1 MVKYNYIIEGSMQMT
16 TANKLT
22 LLRVVMI
29 PIMIVFIYMK
39 SMESPLGF
47 FNDILLNQLIFAI
60 LFVIAS
66 FTDLLDGYVARKYN
80 QITTFGKFLDP
91 IADKVLVMVAF
102 LYLMILTPDRVPL
115 WAVMI
120 VIVREFA
127 VTGVRLLAIEKG
139 KVIAA
144 SPYGK
149 IKTASTM
156 IALIIMLFN
165 DFGLPAL
172 IGDIIFWIAILF
184 TLISGFD
191 YLFKNKEVIL
201 ESI

>member
-1 MVKYNYIIEGSMQMT
+1 MT

-22 LLRVVMI
+22 FLRVMMI
-29 PIMIVFIYMK
+29 PVMIVFIYIK
-39 SMESPLGF
+39 PLQKPIGF
-47 FNDILLNQLIFAI
+47 LNLDLNQFIFAI
-60 LFVIAS
+60 LFVLAS

-102 LYLMILTPDRVPL
+102 LFLMMITPDRVPL

-120 VIVREFA
+120 VIIREFA
-127 VTGVRLLAIEKG
+127 VTGIRLIAVEHG

-156 IALIIMLFN
+156 IALILMLFN
-165 DFGLPAL
+165 DFGLPMI
-172 IGDIIFWIAILF
+172 IGNIIFWIAITF
-184 TLISGFD
+184 TLISGID
-191 YLFKNKEVIL
+191 YFIKNRKIIL

>member
-22 LLRVVMI
+22 LLRVLMI
-29 PIMIVFIYMK
+29 PIMILFIYMK

-60 LFVIAS
+60 LFVVAS

-102 LYLMILTPDRVPL
+102 LFLMILTPDRVPL

-127 VTGVRLLAIEKG
+127 VTGVRLLAVEKG

-165 DFGLPAL
+165 DFGLPTL

-191 YLFKNKEVIL
+191 YLIKNKEVIL

>member
-1 MVKYNYIIEGSMQMT
+1 MVKYNYIIEGSKQMT

-29 PIMIVFIYMK
+29 PIMIIFIYMK

-102 LYLMILTPDRVPL
+102 LFLMILTPDRVPL

-172 IGDIIFWIAILF
+172 IGDVIFWVAILF

>member
-1 MVKYNYIIEGSMQMT
+1 MT

-22 LLRVVMI
+22 LLRVLLI
-29 PIMIVFIYMK
+29 PIMIVFMYIESMK
-39 SMESPLGF
+39 SQTGF
-47 FNDILLNQLIFAI
+47 FGMTLDRLWISI
-60 LFVIAS
+60 LFIIAS
-66 FTDLLDGYVARKYN
+66 FTDFLDGYIARKYN

-102 LYLMILTPDRVPL
+102 LYLMQIMPDRVPL

-120 VIVREFA
+120 VIIREFA
-127 VTGVRLLAIEKG
+127 VTGIRLLAVEKG

-149 IKTASTM
+149 LKTATTM
-156 IALIIMLFN
+156 LALIILLFN
-165 DFGLPAL
+165 DFGLPVI
-172 IGDIIFWIAILF
+172 IGDILFYAAILF
-184 TLISGFD
+184 TVISGLD
-191 YLFKNKEVIL
+191 YLFKNKHIVL

>member
-1 MVKYNYIIEGSMQMT
+1 MT

-22 LLRVVMI
+22 ILRVVMI
-29 PIMIVFIYMK
+29 PIMIVFIYLDGLK
-39 SMESPLGF
+39 SQTGF
-47 FNDILLNQLIFAI
+47 FDMTQSRLIFTI
-60 LFVIAS
+60 LFMIAS
-66 FTDLLDGYVARKYN
+66 FTDLLDGYIARKYN

-102 LYLMILTPDRVPL
+102 LYLMLETPDLVPL

-127 VTGVRLLAIEKG
+127 VTGIRLLAVEKG
-139 KVIAA
+139 NVIAA

-149 IKTASTM
+149 IKTATTM
-156 IALIIMLFN
+156 LALTMLLFN
-165 DFGLPAL
+165 GFLLP
-172 IGDIIFWIAILF
+172 IWISEIIFYIAIFF
-184 TLISGFD
+184 TVLSGFD
-191 YLFKNKEVIL
+191 YFWKNKKVIL

>member
-1 MVKYNYIIEGSMQMT
+1 MT

-22 LLRVVMI
+22 LLRVFMI
-29 PIMIVFIYMK
+29 PIMISILYIK
-39 SMESPLGF
+39 PLQSPVGF
-47 FNDILLNQLIFAI
+47 FGMGIDQFIFAI
-60 LFVIAS
+60 LFVLAGM
-66 FTDLLDGYVARKYN
+66 TDMLDGYVARKYN

-91 IADKVLVMVAF
+91 IADKILVIAAL
-102 LYLMILTPDRVPL
+102 LYLMLQMPDRVAI

-127 VTGVRLLAIEKG
+127 VTGVRLLAVERG

-156 IALIIMLFN
+156 LAITILLFN
-165 DFGLPAL
+165 DFGLTPW
-172 IGDIIFWIAILF
+172 IGNIIFWLAILF
-184 TLISGFD
+184 TILSGLD
-191 YLFKNKEVIL
+191 YIVKNKSILL
-201 ESI
+201 ESV

>member
-1 MVKYNYIIEGSMQMT
+1 MT

-22 LLRVVMI
+22 ILRLLMI
-29 PIMIVFIYMK
+29 PVMIVFIYIK
-39 SMESPLGF
+39 SLQKSIGF
-47 FNDILLNQLIFAI
+47 LNLDINQFIFAI
-60 LFVIAS
+60 LFVLAS
-66 FTDLLDGYVARKYN
+66 LTDLLDGYIARKYN

-102 LYLMILTPDRVPL
+102 LFLMVITPDRVPL

-120 VIVREFA
+120 VIIREFM
-127 VTGVRLLAIEKG
+127 VTGVRLIAVERG

-156 IALIIMLFN
+156 IALILMLFN
-165 DFGLPAL
+165 DFGLPAM
-172 IGDIIFWIAILF
+172 IGNVIFWLAIFF
-184 TLISGFD
+184 TIVSGVD
-191 YLFKNKEVIL
+191 YILKNRKIIL

>member
-1 MVKYNYIIEGSMQMT
+1 MVKYNYIIEGSKQMT

-66 FTDLLDGYVARKYN
+66 LTDLLDGYVARKYN

-102 LYLMILTPDRVPL
+102 LFLMVVTPDRVPL

-127 VTGVRLLAIEKG
+127 VTGVRLLAVEKG

-156 IALIIMLFN
+156 VALIIMLFN

-191 YLFKNKEVIL
+191 YLIKNKEVIL

>member
-1 MVKYNYIIEGSMQMT
+1 MYMT

-22 LLRVVMI
+22 ILRVVMI
-29 PIMIVFIYMK
+29 PIMIVFIYMDGL
-39 SMESPLGF
+39 ESQTGF
-47 FNDILLNQLIFAI
+47 FDMTVSRLIITI
-60 LFVIAS
+60 LFMIAS
-66 FTDLLDGYVARKYN
+66 FTDLLDGYIARKYN

-102 LYLMILTPDRVPL
+102 LYLMIEVPNLVPL

-127 VTGVRLLAIEKG
+127 VTGIRLLAVEKG
-139 KVIAA
+139 NVIAA

-149 IKTASTM
+149 IKTATTM
-156 IALIIMLFN
+156 LALTLLLFN
-165 DFGLPAL
+165 GFLLP
-172 IGDIIFWIAILF
+172 IIISEIIFYLAIFF
-184 TLISGFD
+184 TVLSGFN
-191 YLFKNKEVIL
+191 YFWKNKQVVL

>member
-1 MVKYNYIIEGSMQMT
+1 MT

-22 LLRVVMI
+22 LTRVFMI
-29 PIMIVFIYMK
+29 PIMMIVVYLNALK
-39 SMESPLGF
+39 QPLG
-47 FNDILLNQLIFAI
+47 ILGMEIGHFIFAL

-66 FTDLLDGYVARKYN
+66 LTDFLDGYIARKYN

-102 LYLMILTPDRVPL
+102 LYLMLITPDRVPM

-120 VIVREFA
+120 VIIREFA
-127 VTGVRLLAIEKG
+127 VTGVRLLAVERG

-156 IALIIMLFN
+156 VALIIMLFN
-165 DFGLPAL
+165 DFGLTPW
-172 IGDIIFWIAILF
+172 IGNILFWIAILF
-184 TLISGFD
+184 TLVSGFD
-191 YLFKNKEVIL
+191 YLYKNRKVIL

>member
-1 MVKYNYIIEGSMQMT
+1 MVKYNYIIEGSKQMT

-47 FNDILLNQLIFAI
+47 FNDIMLNQLIFAI
-60 LFVIAS
+60 LFIIAS

-120 VIVREFA
+120 VIIREFA
-127 VTGVRLLAIEKG
+127 VTGVRLLAIERG

-156 IALIIMLFN
+156 VALIIMLFN

-191 YLFKNKEVIL
+191 YLIKNKEVIL